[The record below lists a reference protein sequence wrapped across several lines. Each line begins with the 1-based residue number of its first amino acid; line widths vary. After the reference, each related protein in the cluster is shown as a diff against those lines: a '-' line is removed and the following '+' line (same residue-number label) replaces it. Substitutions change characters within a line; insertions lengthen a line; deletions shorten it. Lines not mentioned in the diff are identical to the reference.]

1 MIEKLAEY
9 NRIEKTQAHS
19 LITTSAPMIHSQIKN
34 LADDEYVL
42 SFLSPNGTLK
52 LDILP
57 DLKDGDSSCETLM
70 SERKNIQCGIYIP
83 IMERTALHT
92 LPFSY
97 S

>member
-1 MIEKLAEY
+1 MAIYHFSIKNIGRSNGRSAVAAAAYRSGEKLVDSVYGKEQDY
-9 NRIEKTQAHS
+9 TRKTGV
-19 LITTSAPMIHSQIKN
+19 
-34 LADDEYVL
+34 E
-42 SFLSPNGTLK
+42 F
-52 LDILP
+52 DILP

-83 IMERTALHT
+83 IMERTALHA